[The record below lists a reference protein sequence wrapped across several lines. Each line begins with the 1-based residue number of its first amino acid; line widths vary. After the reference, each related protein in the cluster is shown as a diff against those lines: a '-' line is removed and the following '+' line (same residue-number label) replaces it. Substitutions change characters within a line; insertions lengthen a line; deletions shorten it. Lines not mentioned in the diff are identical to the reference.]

1 MLSDRSLATL
11 IVSFDTLTR
20 PKPYR
25 LLFKSFKLD
34 FVGTTGFDSFSSITG
49 SARSIW
55 VNMILFK
62 LFFWF
67 EPLLSEPIGRMWV
80 NFFNRSSS
88 LLRLLFGND
97 NLELLLITD
106 STLFDLTSCIT
117 SNEVADSK
125 LIERDKLMLPYMDVA
140 SVVTVD
146 VSSTSNFLLLV
157 ELVWT

>member
-67 EPLLSEPIGRMWV
+67 EPLLSEFIGRMWV

-97 NLELLLITD
+97 TLELLTD
-106 STLFDLTSCIT
+106 SSFFDLTSCST

-146 VSSTSNFLLLV
+146 VSSISNFLLLV
-157 ELVWT
+157 EIVWT